1 MRAST
6 ARALATLIAP
16 FAAPGTAAG
25 QEVDRNVQAL
35 HRHAPVYR
43 LDREER
49 APPASVRKATR
60 LAPGLAALIANE
72 PRGLR
77 VYGRVA
83 PVSPS
88 RTYLQYWTLHLDN
101 PQDRGVLRTGRHA
114 GDWELVQL
122 RLELGRPAA
131 AVYVQ
136 HSWAERC
143 SWSRTEQRAG
153 APVVHVANG
162 SHAAYFTRGV
172 HGRPW
177 PDPDDEARDG
187 GTVLRPPVR
196 VVTARRPA
204 WMTYTG
210 RWGAAKAAPVP
221 GENSSPRSPAFQPD
235 RWDDPA
241 ALERAARP
249 CGAGAPGRP
258 WQIAAQLAAGA
269 LALAALIAVVRRRRR
284 LTTP

>member
-25 QEVDRNVQAL
+25 QEVDRNAEAL
-35 HRHAPVYR
+35 HRHAPIYR
-43 LDREER
+43 LDRDEQ
-49 APPASVRKATR
+49 APPASVREATR
-60 LAPGLAALIANE
+60 LAPGLAALMAEE
-72 PRGLR
+72 PERPQ
-77 VYGRVA
+77 VYGRAVS
-83 PVSPS
+83 VSPT
-88 RTYLQYWTLHLDN
+88 RTYLQYWTFHLDN

-122 RLELGRPAA
+122 RLASGRPAG

-143 SWSRTEQRAG
+143 PWSRTEQQGG

-187 GTVLRPPVR
+187 GAVLRLPVR
-196 VVTARRPA
+196 VMTARRPA
-204 WMTYTG
+204 WMTYPG
-210 RWGAAKAAPVP
+210 RWGAAEAGPVP
-221 GENSSPRSPAFQPD
+221 GENSSPRGPAFQPD

-249 CGAGAPGRP
+249 CASGAPGRP
-258 WQIAAQLAAGA
+258 WQIAAEAAAAA
-269 LALAALIAVVRRRRR
+269 LALAALVAVVRRRR
-284 LTTP
+284 

>member
-1 MRAST
+1 MRAN
-6 ARALATLIAP
+6 AAWALATLIAP

-25 QEVDRNVQAL
+25 QEVDREVQAL
-35 HRHAPVYR
+35 RRYAPIYR
-43 LDREER
+43 LDRAES
-49 APPASVRKATR
+49 APPVSVREAAR
-60 LAPGLAALIANE
+60 LAPRLAALIANE
-72 PRGLR
+72 PRSPR
-77 VYGRVA
+77 VYGRSV

-88 RTYLQYWTLHLDN
+88 RTYLQYWTFHLDN

-122 RLELGRPAA
+122 RLESGRPAG

-143 SWSRTEQRAG
+143 PWRRTEQESG

-187 GTVLRPPVR
+187 GAVLRPPVR

-204 WMTYTG
+204 WMTYPG
-210 RWGAAKAAPVP
+210 RWGAAKAGPVP
-221 GENSSPRSPAFQPD
+221 GENSSPGGPPSSPTAGTNPR
-235 RWDDPA
+235 RWSAPHGPVAREPPA
-241 ALERAARP
+241 ARGRSQRRQP
-249 CGAGAPGRP
+249 PRP
-258 WQIAAQLAAGA
+258 W
-269 LALAALIAVVRRRRR
+269 
-284 LTTP
+284 PWPP